1 MTQPHYTRATKR
13 NAPRGKSARQ
23 IQPTVSPQLSLL
35 LPVPTP
41 IDRPNIVAKVERS
54 RTAPH
59 RVQSDAPT
67 ALDQILTTRKVIEIV
82 GRHRCTL
89 YRWMMAG
96 QFPKKHSVRGRTV
109 GWRRSDVEKWLTGS
123 DSPSH

>member
-1 MTQPHYTRATKR
+1 MQS
-13 NAPRGKSARQ
+13 SAG
-23 IQPTVSPQLSLL
+23 PQLSLL
-35 LPVPTP
+35 LPSPAP
-41 IDRPNIVAKVERS
+41 IDRPNIVAKFERS

-67 ALDQILTTRKVIEIV
+67 ALDQILTTRNVLEIV

-96 QFPKKHSVRGRTV
+96 QFPKKHSFRGRTV
-109 GWRRSDVEKWLTGS
+109 GWRRSDVEKWLAGDEAAS
-123 DSPSH
+123 R